1 MINFV
6 EIELRGDSW
15 NIGWDVD
22 ETSRRVVCTG
32 KKFGRK
38 FTSYSINKMTPS
50 TAFDMAMTQL
60 SWLKEKTET
69 KGFSKC

>member
-6 EIELRGDSW
+6 EIEIGGDSW
-15 NIGWDVD
+15 NIGWDVE
-22 ETSRRVVCTG
+22 ETSQRVVCTG

-38 FTSYSINKMTPS
+38 FASYSINKITPS

-60 SWLKEKTET
+60 SWLKKDFNNAD
-69 KGFSKC
+69 KV

>member
-6 EIELRGDSW
+6 EIEIGGDSW
-15 NIGWDVD
+15 TIGWDVD
-22 ETSRRVVCTG
+22 DTSRRVVCTG

-38 FTSYSINKMTPS
+38 FASYSINKITPS

-60 SWLKEKTET
+60 SWLKKELKNAD
-69 KGFSKC
+69 KV